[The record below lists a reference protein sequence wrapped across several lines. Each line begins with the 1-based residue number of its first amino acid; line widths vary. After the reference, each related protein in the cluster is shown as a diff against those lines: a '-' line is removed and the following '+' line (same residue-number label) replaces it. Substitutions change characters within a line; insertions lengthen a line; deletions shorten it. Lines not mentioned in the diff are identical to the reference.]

1 MQPRPRS
8 KLLTRLGWRRLKPD
22 LQRNFSLYV
31 GTTVTSLKVKPLMLL
46 GSLQTLVWGDL
57 RASTMTPKF
66 VSSQIPTPLTLN
78 QPPKYLSCHRSLLLP
93 WKFQKTPT
101 KMLVKERRLKLS
113 RARIKARIRR
123 KVLLIPPR
131 RPQILL
137 SLSLTK
143 LLTQGFP
150 RQKFRLWVFS

>member
-1 MQPRPRS
+1 M
-8 KLLTRLGWRRLKPD
+8 
-22 LQRNFSLYV
+22 
-31 GTTVTSLKVKPLMLL
+31 
-46 GSLQTLVWGDL
+46 
-57 RASTMTPKF
+57 
-66 VSSQIPTPLTLN
+66 
-78 QPPKYLSCHRSLLLP
+78 LP

-101 KMLVKERRLKLS
+101 KMLVKGRRLKLS
-113 RARIKARIRR
+113 RVRIKARIRR

-137 SLSLTK
+137 SLSPTK